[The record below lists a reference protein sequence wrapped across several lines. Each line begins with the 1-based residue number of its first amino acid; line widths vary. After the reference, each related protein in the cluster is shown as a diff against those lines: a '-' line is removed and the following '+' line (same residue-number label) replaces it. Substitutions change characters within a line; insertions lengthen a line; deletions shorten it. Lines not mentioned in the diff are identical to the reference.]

1 MAETDTYKRFQLA
14 LISWLRTST
23 DLATL
28 TGHTSS
34 NIRIFKRVG
43 DEQIPRPC
51 LAATIEHLGK
61 IVLDVDGLYETQ
73 VVCKG
78 HAAGDNGD
86 LLSLQLVGAVEKLA
100 TQNTSTQQDASFA
113 SNNIT
118 TIGIRS
124 IGVSVHGEQNTER
137 DSASYMS
144 EVVLIIRWRD
154 DTT

>member
-61 IVLDVDGLYETQ
+61 IVLDVDGLY
-73 VVCKG
+73 
-78 HAAGDNGD
+78 
-86 LLSLQLVGAVEKLA
+86 
-100 TQNTSTQQDASFA
+100 
-113 SNNIT
+113 
-118 TIGIRS
+118 
-124 IGVSVHGEQNTER
+124 
-137 DSASYMS
+137 
-144 EVVLIIRWRD
+144 
-154 DTT
+154 